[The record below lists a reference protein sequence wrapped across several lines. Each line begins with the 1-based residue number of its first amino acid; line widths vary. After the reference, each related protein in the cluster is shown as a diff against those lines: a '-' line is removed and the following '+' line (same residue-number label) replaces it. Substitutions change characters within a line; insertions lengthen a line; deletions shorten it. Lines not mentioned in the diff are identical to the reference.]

1 MRTLWQD
8 LRYGL
13 RMLVKSPGFTVVAI
27 LALAIGIGANSAIF
41 SVVNAVLLRPLPYG
55 DPDRLVVVWET
66 NPKLSTPSLRVRN
79 EASPAN
85 YFDWREQ
92 NRVFEQLA
100 AFRWETVNLTGKDMP
115 EQLVGNRVS
124 GNMFTTL
131 QVKPMLGRVILPE
144 DDKPDGERV
153 VVLSHGL
160 WQRRF
165 GNDPQV
171 IGQSLILNGQSY
183 TVIGVMPPEFEFP
196 NARPALWMPLSL
208 STEAMQNRR
217 SHYLYTRARLK
228 PGVTLEQAQAEM
240 DTIAARLRQQYPDT
254 NTDRGVRLVPLHADA
269 VEFARPAL
277 LVLLGAVGFVLLIAC
292 ANVANLMLARAS
304 ARQKEMAIRTALG
317 ASRFRVIRQLL
328 TESMLLSLVGG
339 TGGLLLALWGVDL
352 LTASIPSEM
361 AAGIPGWTRISLDL
375 WVLVFTLVISILTGI
390 LFGLVPALQVSK
402 SDLNETLKEGG
413 RTATGGSGRQR
424 FRGLLVVTEVA
435 LALVLL
441 VGAGLMMKSFLRLLE
456 VRPGFDPQ
464 NVLTMELV
472 LPRFQYSE
480 NKKITAFFTELLRR
494 IGSQPGVE
502 AVGAIN
508 YLPMSGSGGTTTLI
522 FEGRPAPPPGQYPEV
537 NARIASPGY
546 FHALR
551 IPVLKGR
558 DFTDRDTEEKPRV
571 VIINET
577 MARLYYP
584 NEDPIG
590 KRVRNSDG
598 TNPAEIV
605 GVVGDVK
612 HWGLDD
618 NPEAFIY
625 VSHAQV
631 ANRGMT
637 LVVRTASDPGNMI
650 AMVRR
655 EVSALDKDQ
664 PIFNIK
670 TMEERI
676 SASSAMR
683 RLPMFLLGIF
693 AVVAMTLA
701 AVGIYG
707 VIAYSVTRRTH
718 EIGVRMALGAQRSD
732 ILKLVVR
739 QGMTLVLIGIT
750 LGLITSFA
758 VTRVMQKMLFEVS
771 PSDPTTFAGISMLL
785 VAVALIA
792 CFIPARRATK
802 VEPIIALRYE

>member
-802 VEPIIALRYE
+802 VDPMIALRYE